1 MVLNDAAVVVD
12 VASLDAGIDHVAD
25 TAMWKRVASVA
36 VVALFEAGDE
46 FAVAVAVAVADRW
59 VLNVPRTFAEAVVV
73 GGGGSG
79 DGSGDGCNT
88 DVVAQAARNVPA
100 ATHALNT
107 AAAATEAAAVAPAIA
122 GVHAQLR
129 PALFCTLTNSAKEHA
144 ASNGLSQ
151 PIAARAL
158 DDRFLYSMVPF
169 S

>member
-46 FAVAVAVAVADRW
+46 FAVAVAVADRW
-59 VLNVPRTFAEAVVV
+59 VRNVPRTFAEAVVV

-88 DVVAQAARNVPA
+88 DVVAQEARNVPA

-122 GVHAQLR
+122 GVHALLR
-129 PALFCTLTNSAKEHA
+129 PAFFCTLTNSAK
-144 ASNGLSQ
+144 
-151 PIAARAL
+151 
-158 DDRFLYSMVPF
+158 
-169 S
+169 

>member
-1 MVLNDAAVVVD
+1 MLLNDAAVVVD

-46 FAVAVAVAVADRW
+46 FAVAVAVADRW
-59 VLNVPRTFAEAVVV
+59 VRNVPRTFAEAVVVVV

-88 DVVAQAARNVPA
+88 DVVAQEARNVPA

-107 AAAATEAAAVAPAIA
+107 AAAGTEAAAVAPSIA
-122 GVHAQLR
+122 GVHALLR
-129 PALFCTLTNSAKEHA
+129 PAFFCTLTNSAK
-144 ASNGLSQ
+144 
-151 PIAARAL
+151 
-158 DDRFLYSMVPF
+158 
-169 S
+169 